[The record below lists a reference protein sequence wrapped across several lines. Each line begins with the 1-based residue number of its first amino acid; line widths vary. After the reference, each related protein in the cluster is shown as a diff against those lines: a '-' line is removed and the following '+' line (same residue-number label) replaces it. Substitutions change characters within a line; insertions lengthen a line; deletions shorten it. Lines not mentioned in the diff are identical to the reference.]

1 MAARIPEEQYLRAV
15 ARADALAPD
24 DNSLAAI
31 SARSQVA
38 RFRDWSAANE
48 ARTHLRWQWHRFF
61 ADYDVLLTPIMATSA
76 IEHDHRPM
84 GERTVNVN
92 GEPQDYFR
100 QVFWSGL
107 TGVSYLPSTIVP
119 TGPDDS
125 GLPIGVQIAG
135 PEYGDLITIGVAQLL
150 EREGFAFRAPPG
162 FDGA

>member
-1 MAARIPEEQYLRAV
+1 MTARVPEERYNDILMRAE
-15 ARADALAPD
+15 ALDADDTSPGATML
-24 DNSLAAI
+24 
-31 SARSQVA
+31 RSQVA

-61 ADYDVLLTPIMATSA
+61 ADHDILITPIMATPA
-76 IEHDHRPM
+76 IPHDHGAM
-84 GERTVNVN
+84 GERSVTVN

-107 TGVSYLPSTIVP
+107 TGVAYLPSTIVP
-119 TGPDDS
+119 TGADEA

-135 PEYGDLITIGVAQLL
+135 PEYGDLVTIGVARRL

-162 FDGA
+162 YD